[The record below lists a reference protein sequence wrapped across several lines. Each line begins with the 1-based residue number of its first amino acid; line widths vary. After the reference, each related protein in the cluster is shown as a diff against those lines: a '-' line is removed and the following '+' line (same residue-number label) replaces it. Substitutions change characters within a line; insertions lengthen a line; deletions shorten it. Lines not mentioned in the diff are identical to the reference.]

1 MDSIIISPELPP
13 NDVLLLRNLSE
24 DIQRCQQNTGPSTK
38 SSAKKSSGKTVNNE
52 SSASGQ
58 EATNGTIGN
67 HVLASR
73 DESDLTSMRA
83 VNDPT
88 HKDFEPSVF
97 CTVDFRDLSSRLHP
111 VIYKH
116 ILLPY
121 VKWAQNVARHPSDVI
136 MVTHLILYFT
146 TSVPSAIW
154 LYYHFTYIHGFIHF
168 IMQVYYVGTYTLMMH
183 QHIHGGG
190 VLRKTSWVHLF
201 DITFPYI
208 TDPLMGHTWNSY
220 YYHHVKHHHVEGNG
234 PNDLSSTIR
243 YQRDNIWHFLH
254 YVGRFYVL
262 IWLDLPIYFLRN
274 DRPTFALKTAFWEL
288 SNYAVI
294 LTLFIINSRPTTFVF
309 LLPLMLLR
317 AGLMIGNWGQ
327 HALVDA
333 DEPDSDYRSSITLI
347 DVPSNRYCFNDG
359 YHTSH
364 HLNPRRHWR
373 EHPVHFLANKGTYSA
388 EHALVFHNIDYLE
401 ITVRL
406 LLRDYAHL
414 ARCLVPIGE
423 RQIRLTMEQRAD
435 MLRRCTRRFTED
447 EITEK
452 FAVAAKEKAKVK

>member
-1 MDSIIISPELPP
+1 MDSIIINPELPP
-13 NDVLLLRNLSE
+13 NDVLLLRNLSD
-24 DIQRCQQNTGPSTK
+24 DIQRCQQKPGSTTTN
-38 SSAKKSSGKTVNNE
+38 SSAKSSGRTVNNDN
-52 SSASGQ
+52 SASGQ
-58 EATNGTIGN
+58 EATNGTVGN
-67 HVLASR
+67 HVSASR
-73 DESDLTSMRA
+73 DETDLTSMRA

-88 HKDFEPSVF
+88 NQSFEPTVF

-116 ILLPY
+116 ILLP
-121 VKWAQNVARHPSDVI
+121 DVV

-146 TSVPSAIW
+146 TSIPSAIW
-154 LYYHFTYIHGFIHF
+154 LYYHFTYLHGFIHF

-201 DITFPYI
+201 DTMFPYI

-243 YQRDNIWHFLH
+243 YQRDNVWHFLH

-262 IWLDLPIYFLRN
+262 IWLDLPIYFIRN

-288 SNYAVI
+288 SNYAMI
-294 LTLFIINSRPTTFVF
+294 LTLFIVNSRPTTFVF

-317 AGLMIGNWGQ
+317 AGLMVGNWGQ

-373 EHPVHFLANKGTYSA
+373 EHPVHFLANKLTYSA

-401 ITVRL
+401 ITFRL
-406 LLRDYAHL
+406 LIKDYAHL

-423 RQIRLTMEQRAD
+423 KQIKLTMDERAD
-435 MLRRCTRRFTED
+435 MLRRCTRRFSEA
-447 EITEK
+447 EIEEK
-452 FAVAAKEKAKVK
+452 FAVVGKVNGKTK